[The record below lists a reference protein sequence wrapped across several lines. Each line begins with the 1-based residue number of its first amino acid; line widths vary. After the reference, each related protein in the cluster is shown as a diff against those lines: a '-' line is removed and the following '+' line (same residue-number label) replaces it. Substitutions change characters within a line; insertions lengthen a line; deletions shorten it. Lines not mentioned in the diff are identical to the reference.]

1 MNRFMSTVA
10 LLALSTTMMCGVAQ
24 AASAETEFKLPQPTA
39 TTLVPRPTGT
49 RADLKVLPWA
59 GFHSAVSYTFD
70 DSSPSQI
77 ENWPKIKAEH
87 VRSTFY
93 IVPNAQGESGYEA
106 TFKDIVAL
114 GNELGNHT
122 WHHCRAAQLGGADL
136 KGCPDGFSIDE
147 ELDKTSAYIKS
158 LGQPDVWTMAYP
170 FGDTGYIDAV
180 KPRFLLARGVF
191 PGLVG
196 ADDNTN
202 PYILPIVAHA
212 GDPNPPGGDDV
223 AVFNADLDRAQAEGK
238 WLVFL
243 FHTLLPTSSNWGAG
257 ENVAAVTGS
266 MEYAK
271 SHDMWIDSV
280 VNIGSY
286 WIGERLV
293 DNAAKTQ
300 SGDVTTWSWTLPPHF
315 PAGRVLRVTVDGG
328 ELSQGGKALA
338 WDPHGY
344 YEVSLDAGSLSWK
357 K

>member
-1 MNRFMSTVA
+1 MTYLSSRA
-10 LLALSTTMMCGVAQ
+10 ALSALIMILVCATDEGVA
-24 AASAETEFKLPQPTA
+24 AEPLFQLPQPA
-39 TTLVPRPTGT
+39 LTTPAPRPDGT
-49 RADLKVLPWA
+49 DANLKILPWA
-59 GFHSAVSYTFD
+59 GFRAAVSYTFD

-93 IVPNAQGESGYEA
+93 IVPNGRGENGYEA
-106 TFKDIVAL
+106 TFKDIVAE

-122 WHHCRAAQLGGADL
+122 WHHCRAAQLGGADP
-136 KGCPDGFSIDE
+136 KGCPDGFSVDL
-147 ELDKTSAYIKS
+147 ELDKTSNYIKS
-158 LGQPDVWTMAYP
+158 LGQSDVWTMAYP
-170 FGDTGYIDAV
+170 FGDTGYLDAV

-196 ADDNTN
+196 TDDNTD
-202 PYILPIVAHA
+202 PYVLPIVAHS

-223 AVFNADLDRAQAEGK
+223 AVFNADLDRAEAQGK

-271 SHDMWIDSV
+271 NHDMWIDSV
-280 VNIGSY
+280 VNIGAY

-293 DNAAKTQ
+293 ENATKTQ
-300 SGDVTTWSWTLPPHF
+300 SDNVTTWSWTLPPHF

-328 ELSQGGKALA
+328 ALSQGGKTLA
-338 WDPHGY
+338 WNPRGY
-344 YEVSLDAGSLSWK
+344 YEVSLDAGSLSWER
-357 K
+357 

>member
-1 MNRFMSTVA
+1 MTCLFSRA
-10 LLALSTTMMCGVAQ
+10 ALSALIMTLVCAAGEGVA
-24 AASAETEFKLPQPTA
+24 AEPAFQLPKPALTTPAPQPA
-39 TTLVPRPTGT
+39 GT
-49 RADLKVLPWA
+49 EANLKVLPWA
-59 GFHSAVSYTFD
+59 GFRAAVSYTFD

-77 ENWPKIKAEH
+77 ENWPRIKAEH

-106 TFKDIVAL
+106 TFKDIVAA
-114 GNELGNHT
+114 GSELGNHT
-122 WHHCRAAQLGGADL
+122 WHHCRAAQLGGADP

-196 ADDNTN
+196 VDDNTN
-202 PYILPIVAHA
+202 PYILPIIAHA

-223 AVFNADLDRAQAEGK
+223 AVFNVDLDRAQTEGK

-293 DNAAKTQ
+293 ENAAKTQ
-300 SGDVTTWSWTLPPHF
+300 SGGVTTWSWTLPPHF

-328 ELSQGGKALA
+328 VLSQGGKMLA
-338 WDPHGY
+338 WNPRGY
-344 YEVSLDAGSLSWK
+344 YEVSLDAGRLSWER
-357 K
+357 

>member
-10 LLALSTTMMCGVAQ
+10 LLALSTTMTCGVAQ

-39 TTLVPRPTGT
+39 TTPVPRPTGT

-77 ENWPKIKAEH
+77 ENWPEIKAEH

-106 TFKDIVAL
+106 TFKDIVAA
-114 GNELGNHT
+114 GSELGNHT
-122 WHHCRAAQLGGADL
+122 WHHCRAAQLGGADP
-136 KGCPDGFSIDE
+136 KGCPDGFSIDA

-158 LGQPDVWTMAYP
+158 LGQPNVWTMAYP

-202 PYILPIVAHA
+202 PYILPIVVHA

-293 DNAAKTQ
+293 ENAAKTQ
-300 SGDVTTWSWTLPPHF
+300 SGGVTTWSWTLPPHF
-315 PAGRVLRVTVDGG
+315 PAGRVLRVTVAGG

-338 WDPHGY
+338 WDSRGY